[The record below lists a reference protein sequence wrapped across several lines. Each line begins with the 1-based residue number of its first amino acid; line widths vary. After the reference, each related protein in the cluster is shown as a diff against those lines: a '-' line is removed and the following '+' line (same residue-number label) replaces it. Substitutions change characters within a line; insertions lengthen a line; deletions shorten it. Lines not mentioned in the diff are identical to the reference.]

1 MLVQLQPAALFACAG
16 FYSEVKAQ
24 CHPAYCLNEGD
35 LKVGAS
41 DVFLKENRDTS
52 DQDKCSISLNTSLHA
67 LLCGLIREG
76 LQKHSW
82 WTSPW
87 WVLFLS
93 EETREGVGG
102 AGWGGLFKKQDKY
115 WIFFWYTAE
124 EAAELQKEMRFG
136 ALRRCVGRWDHAVT
150 DYDYLE
156 FTAHRRRTF

>member
-1 MLVQLQPAALFACAG
+1 MLVQLQPPALFACAG
-16 FYSEVKAQ
+16 FYSEIRAQ
-24 CHPAYCLNEGD
+24 CHTAYRLKEGD

-52 DQDKCSISLNTSLHA
+52 DRDNCSISPNTSLHA
-67 LLCGLIREG
+67 LLRGLIQEG

-93 EETREGVGG
+93 EETREGLGSGVGRADQKARQIFNLFLVQCRGSCG
-102 AGWGGLFKKQDKY
+102 ATKK
-115 WIFFWYTAE
+115 
-124 EAAELQKEMRFG
+124 MRFG
-136 ALRRCVGRWDHAVT
+136 GFRPCVGRWDHAVT

-156 FTAHRRRTF
+156 FTAHRSKNF